1 MGGNMNTKPRLPVH
15 SSRIAGV
22 FCRRRFSELLH
33 HPLKRTSSW
42 PWCAYQ
48 GRVVDKGHADV
59 QPGLDVA
66 SAGSLVVVNVRR
78 LDPVHRVQRER
89 LYSVHTTTKKITNK
103 NNLRIALGLAAPRKE
118 ERRTLAFAG

>member
-22 FCRRRFSELLH
+22 FCRRRRFSELGFTIA
-33 HPLKRTSSW
+33 LKRAHVCIRQ
-42 PWCAYQ
+42 WCAYQ
-48 GRVVDKGHADV
+48 GRVVDEGHADV

-66 SAGSLVVVNVRR
+66 SAGSLVVVNVR

-89 LYSVHTTTKKITNK
+89 LHSVQTTTNK
-103 NNLRIALGLAAPRKE
+103 H
-118 ERRTLAFAG
+118 T